1 MKSKLFNKRVIA
13 FALAGLILGTNAI
26 PSIFN
31 VYDTYAD
38 FNGTAQAGTNVFWN
52 EAMGPY
58 PGNYY
63 GKIGRKYF
71 GKLKVNGKAAICLD
85 STKALNTG
93 KTGTIA
99 QYNFD
104 GTQSF
109 PTGISRDGA
118 EMLSYAMIMGGGGN
132 GRQVT
137 DDNYYILCQCL
148 CWMIESKNG
157 NVSWEDLDEWKTE
170 TIKLS
175 DYLIPPYNVTVKQTI
190 EKYCENAIS
199 MLRPESVSEFMSKYP
214 NEAPILTLDYDES
227 KGIYTK
233 DFELIHYLD
242 AVDKGFS
249 QVWMQYFLDYDA
261 AIAKLEAEGKIDK
274 GTLKIEHHNDDP
286 SSPGRNWIH
295 VEYTGDIE
303 KLKAC
308 GPIPLGYKEN
318 TDGWK
323 YTYGLQNLSIWTP
336 DDSSQQHLFSDVN
349 YGAWA
354 VYMSFGGGTPGGGN
368 NDGGGGGGEGSYT
381 VTVNTHQHDET
392 FVSNYNIDL
401 YKYDFETGEPL
412 ENSEFEILERM
423 DLSQFDDS
431 VDHNGGNPDG
441 TFKLDDLNFD
451 KFSKVKANT
460 EKPTE
465 EWEVCQTQTTDSEGH
480 INHKDVFQ
488 YDFTATYCDGHP
500 DPEIEYIECDHD
512 EEDDCDCDEKN
523 EQLEKD
529 AWAAWEKAVE
539 ECEKRTNFHSVN
551 AGEGKAA
558 CEGYRDS
565 VWDAFIH
572 LKYQYTAREKT
583 ARTGYILHDLHVDD
597 NQVETVEFD
606 SSEAHDSGDYSK
618 ATGKFEGN
626 KNKRGLGN
634 GTATEDSGVLYSASR
649 TVSSTINEDS
659 DSGIESVSDN
669 TEKVEA
675 SISTKNVDIVKA
687 SISDDDFT
695 YDDQD
700 GFVEENDD
708 EEDEEINIAT
718 PSSATITFSEIGKN
732 AISVLKSKDDDDD
745 DDGGGGDLHCT
756 WNGVE
761 WTFDGDPNPEFLDS
775 EMEKINQDEYE
786 HDLIAHVFHIYDH
799 RTEGEIHINKR
810 DLDLKAKED
819 GTYNSYSDAN
829 GDGKLEGAVYGLFA
843 AEDII
848 HPDGKTGVVFKAGD
862 LVSIATTD
870 RNGDTSFMAIT
881 EATNTSK
888 SKKNLYTQ
896 NITTELMNNNINI
909 DKRTYQDNLHQ
920 NMNEW
925 IGRPLILGRYY
936 VKELSRSEGYELS
949 VNGINKTITNFGA
962 TEDQAFEKT
971 GTARFNGYKADDQY
985 GEYQDNLIRFDIVY
999 QDTNGYDVTVK
1010 GYPKGIKIYKEKA
1023 VKKTN
1028 EEEIV
1033 VGTHTEITNIPI
1045 LAEAGE
1051 YILDENGTKIPETD
1065 NNGNIVYDT
1074 NPKTGT
1080 FYPTLR
1086 DTKYP
1091 NNDASV
1097 SDQVKYDSSTIDLSY
1112 LKSETQS
1119 ILKQIGYLT
1128 PNASGK
1134 DKMPWKTI
1142 TVSGSTNG
1150 KIIENLINEL
1160 RRDSFYDSYVID
1172 SVSKTGSSYSF
1183 IIRYGYL
1190 GKTGTA
1196 FLDENNNLY
1205 LKKSCTN
1212 VLNDG
1217 RSVAG
1222 YYFVK
1227 YTPDEYTKDGNAY
1240 KVVLKSING
1249 NAVYGSDYHLENEYD
1264 VVYKTYTEGQQKYGM
1279 MIQEDGSYKYG
1290 LLFETKQ
1297 VEDKQKVSFDVDDV
1311 ELTEINATYKNG
1323 VYIFHVD
1330 TSDIDWTNNELLTQS
1345 FRIVLPNDEMKTEV
1359 KQTSTISVSPELKN
1373 IESGSYVRYKT
1384 LDYNSQH
1391 DIYSGDET
1399 RVQPIGVLERPIRQK
1414 VKVVKDIQTNP
1425 ESEEYMNDTYS
1436 DVHEDN
1442 LSKGTSGTWLDKTK
1456 DLLTNL
1462 LNGDVKDQSA
1472 SKIPGF
1478 RFKAYL
1484 KSNLERLYRDEN
1496 GTIVW
1501 LDRNGN
1507 ALSPQYKDT
1516 NNDGNY
1522 DTFVWQSGNDKIDF
1536 PEENR
1541 TSNDSIQGSN
1551 VQKIYTQ
1558 VEHNT
1563 KSTTTGDIS
1572 NNTWAKYNDPQTGNT
1587 TNIGELRG
1595 YNTSQDG
1602 DNGIAIKSN
1611 ASLYSYDDK
1620 NTNTAKTDKINQ
1632 NANKGYTRLLETS
1645 VETVEDGS
1653 GKTREV
1659 EQYNYEKFF
1668 DAMSAANTDKW
1679 DNDMYSSKK
1688 NYPGQHWF
1696 DTFEERY
1703 QKDDA
1708 DEDGTLENTD
1718 GKDKDGTAQ
1727 GDRDTSF
1734 KPFQWIREHLFGT
1747 TDDAKNDYPATY
1759 DNDNLENNINT
1770 SAKARSN
1777 AEASDAV
1784 RQFAIK
1790 WYLDDEVA
1798 KLVTNNGHDEDVAK
1812 SGEMSYQE
1820 EVYDEALY
1828 NALEKA
1834 YNYLKP
1840 FYTYD
1845 LDTMYSVVWDSASN
1859 GGSDNN
1865 NTTLSADTLYEMEG
1879 TEQGESKTGYYY
1891 GVSAYLPYGTY
1902 VLVEQQP
1909 YSEKLD
1915 DFDNKHY
1922 QIDKP
1927 KEIEVPS
1934 VYEENGNVGSPEE
1947 KNSYYNYNSAD
1958 TPEKM
1963 VEKYNIRFNEEWANN
1978 HTDDLRNYVIR
1989 AHNDEG
1995 DYEIYK
2001 YGLDVDK
2008 LISTINYSGGNYSYT
2023 GWSIVQDINDSLKNY
2038 YNTPLVDSEQE
2049 GGNRNSHYFGD
2060 DSNKGKKGVSGRY
2073 YAEDAIEKR
2082 YHYGSISENSGTA
2095 NNVIYQLGNKKDD
2108 NNPSGFYFKDN
2119 VKTMTGNQTAYE
2131 GKYASMLVPWSVT
2144 EPDDS
2149 AKYDI
2154 TNYKGYVDAKFRN
2167 RLYSTKLRIEKLDS
2181 ETGESLLHDDA
2192 IFSIYAAS
2200 RYTSKAEIIAA
2211 GAPEGTEVGDVK
2223 FYMEDTQIS
2232 GSKEFLE
2239 AMNARNIEPVMRGS
2253 VGLDELYTGIV
2264 AAGTPVC
2271 VEDEQIVMEDYLGK
2285 KTGKFKVY
2293 STLGDLNTMNEED
2306 NNKSYKDQNVGY
2318 LITPQPL
2325 GAGVYVLAETK
2336 APNGYAKT
2344 KPIAVEVYSDG
2355 VNYYMNGLMDS
2366 KVESTIY
2373 KGNLTK

>member
-13 FALAGLILGTNAI
+13 FALAGLMLGTNVVSNIEQVA
-26 PSIFN
+26 
-31 VYDTYAD
+31 YALESV
-38 FNGTAQAGTNVFWN
+38 TGTNN
-52 EAMGPY
+52 N
-58 PGNYY
+58 GNYWVGGPASYY
-63 GKIGRKYF
+63 GNDHRDHLFMLAVG
-71 GKLKVNGKAAICLD
+71 GKAAICLD
-85 STKALNTG
+85 PSKRLHRGDTGNTTK
-93 KTGTIA
+93 
-99 QYNFD
+99 YYFD
-104 GTQSF
+104 PWTS
-109 PTGISRDGA
+109 PTNLSRDEGLFLA
-118 EMLSYAMIMGGGGN
+118 YAYILAGGGN
-132 GRQVT
+132 GKPMS
-137 DDNYYILCQCL
+137 YGPMYILCQML
-148 CWMIESKNG
+148 CWRIESG
-157 NVSWEDLDEWKTE
+157 TFTIDDFDEWVNTTREVVSQHITTAGNLRQQTLGALE
-170 TIKLS
+170 TYAK
-175 DYLIPPYNVTVKQTI
+175 NVKSQ
-190 EKYCENAIS
+190 
-199 MLRPESVSEFMSKYP
+199 MQPESVASFMSKWKS
-214 NEAPILTLDYDES
+214 EVPISELKYDEAT
-227 KGIYTK
+227 GMYTN
-233 DFELIHYLD
+233 DFELINYSE
-242 AVDKGFS
+242 AVEKGFT
-249 QVWMQYFLDYDA
+249 QVWMQYFLDYDT
-261 AIAKLEAEGKIDK
+261 AIAQLEAEGRIDK
-274 GTLKIEHHNDDP
+274 GTLKMEHK
-286 SSPGRNWIH
+286 SEGARNWLH

-303 KLKAC
+303 KLKSC
-308 GPIPLGYKEN
+308 GPIELGYKKD

-323 YTYGLQNLSIWTP
+323 YTFSPTAMDIWDP
-336 DDSSQQHLFSDVN
+336 SSDGVQHMFMGVD
-349 YGAWA
+349 YTEWK
-354 VYMSFGGGTPGGGN
+354 VYMSFGGTS
-368 NDGGGGGGEGSYT
+368 GGGGGGGGGGNSGEGSYT

-392 FVSNYNIDL
+392 FESNYNIDL
-401 YKYDFETGEPL
+401 YKYDFETGKPL

-597 NQVETVEFD
+597 NPVETVEFD

-732 AISVLKSKDDDDD
+732 AISVLKSKDDDDDDDD

-1240 KVVLKSING
+1240 KVVLKSIHG

-1436 DVHEDN
+1436 EVHEDN

-1456 DLLTNL
+1456 DWLTNL
-1462 LNGDVKDQSA
+1462 LNGAVKDQSA

-1496 GTIVW
+1496 GTIIWV
-1501 LDRNGN
+1501 DRNGN
-1507 ALSPQYKDT
+1507 TLTPQYKDT

-1522 DTFVWQSGNDKIDF
+1522 DTFTWKTGESTIDF
-1536 PEENR
+1536 PEIDKKE
-1541 TSNDSIQGSN
+1541 NDSILSSN
-1551 VQKIYTQ
+1551 IQKIYTQ

-1572 NNTWAKYNDPQTGNT
+1572 NNTWAKYNDSQTGNT
-1587 TNIGELRG
+1587 TNVGELRG

-1602 DNGIAIKSN
+1602 ENGVAIKSN
-1611 ASLYSYDDK
+1611 GSLYSYDDS
-1620 NTNTAKTDKINQ
+1620 AIMM
-1632 NANKGYTRLLETS
+1632 S
-1645 VETVEDGS
+1645 VFV
-1653 GKTREV
+1653 
-1659 EQYNYEKFF
+1659 Y
-1668 DAMSAANTDKW
+1668 AC
-1679 DNDMYSSKK
+1679 
-1688 NYPGQHWF
+1688 
-1696 DTFEERY
+1696 
-1703 QKDDA
+1703 
-1708 DEDGTLENTD
+1708 
-1718 GKDKDGTAQ
+1718 
-1727 GDRDTSF
+1727 
-1734 KPFQWIREHLFGT
+1734 
-1747 TDDAKNDYPATY
+1747 
-1759 DNDNLENNINT
+1759 
-1770 SAKARSN
+1770 
-1777 AEASDAV
+1777 
-1784 RQFAIK
+1784 
-1790 WYLDDEVA
+1790 
-1798 KLVTNNGHDEDVAK
+1798 HDEK
-1812 SGEMSYQE
+1812 
-1820 EVYDEALY
+1820 
-1828 NALEKA
+1828 
-1834 YNYLKP
+1834 
-1840 FYTYD
+1840 T
-1845 LDTMYSVVWDSASN
+1845 VVKVPPR
-1859 GGSDNN
+1859 
-1865 NTTLSADTLYEMEG
+1865 NTT
-1879 TEQGESKTGYYY
+1879 
-1891 GVSAYLPYGTY
+1891 
-1902 VLVEQQP
+1902 
-1909 YSEKLD
+1909 
-1915 DFDNKHY
+1915 
-1922 QIDKP
+1922 
-1927 KEIEVPS
+1927 
-1934 VYEENGNVGSPEE
+1934 
-1947 KNSYYNYNSAD
+1947 
-1958 TPEKM
+1958 
-1963 VEKYNIRFNEEWANN
+1963 
-1978 HTDDLRNYVIR
+1978 
-1989 AHNDEG
+1989 
-1995 DYEIYK
+1995 
-2001 YGLDVDK
+2001 
-2008 LISTINYSGGNYSYT
+2008 
-2023 GWSIVQDINDSLKNY
+2023 
-2038 YNTPLVDSEQE
+2038 
-2049 GGNRNSHYFGD
+2049 
-2060 DSNKGKKGVSGRY
+2060 
-2073 YAEDAIEKR
+2073 
-2082 YHYGSISENSGTA
+2082 
-2095 NNVIYQLGNKKDD
+2095 
-2108 NNPSGFYFKDN
+2108 
-2119 VKTMTGNQTAYE
+2119 QT
-2131 GKYASMLVPWSVT
+2131 
-2144 EPDDS
+2144 
-2149 AKYDI
+2149 
-2154 TNYKGYVDAKFRN
+2154 
-2167 RLYSTKLRIEKLDS
+2167 
-2181 ETGESLLHDDA
+2181 
-2192 IFSIYAAS
+2192 
-2200 RYTSKAEIIAA
+2200 
-2211 GAPEGTEVGDVK
+2211 
-2223 FYMEDTQIS
+2223 
-2232 GSKEFLE
+2232 
-2239 AMNARNIEPVMRGS
+2239 
-2253 VGLDELYTGIV
+2253 
-2264 AAGTPVC
+2264 C
-2271 VEDEQIVMEDYLGK
+2271 
-2285 KTGKFKVY
+2285 
-2293 STLGDLNTMNEED
+2293 
-2306 NNKSYKDQNVGY
+2306 
-2318 LITPQPL
+2318 
-2325 GAGVYVLAETK
+2325 
-2336 APNGYAKT
+2336 
-2344 KPIAVEVYSDG
+2344 
-2355 VNYYMNGLMDS
+2355 
-2366 KVESTIY
+2366 
-2373 KGNLTK
+2373 